1 MKATLITL
9 DNKDFLAQRYGVE
22 TEEFE
27 VGYFLIAEFGDN
39 GEFRHQGMLTG
50 AELDAHF
57 TRGEVLENGFFA
69 ITRK

>member
-1 MKATLITL
+1 MKATLITWG
-9 DNKDFLAQRYGVE
+9 NRDFLAGRYNVE
-22 TEEFE
+22 IEEFE

-50 AELDAHF
+50 DELDKHF